1 LAALGFLI
9 GVETELPG
17 QAAEE
22 GTHALAAL
30 GAAAFALI
38 SARALPGSDRAR
50 VAAGLVTGSGLLG
63 VGMIVKREG
72 ERIEGLATTAGM
84 WAVGP
89 IGVAMEAGMYLLGTV
104 TGSAGRAYSGCR
116 GGAEAG
122 PEAEGQV
129 VRGGGKGAGRRT
141 RGLRSGLAAGVPSTG
156 NGGDMVGRSL
166 SVVRA
171 TAAVRQT

>member
-22 GTHALAAL
+22 GTHALVAL

-38 SARALPGSDRAR
+38 SARDLPASDTAG
-50 VAAGLVTGSGLLG
+50 VAAGLVTGIGLLG
-63 VGMIVKREG
+63 VGVIVKREG

-89 IGVAMEAGMYLLGTV
+89 IGVAMGAGMYLLGTV
-104 TGSAGRAYSGCR
+104 TAALVGLVVA
-116 GGAEAG
+116 
-122 PEAEGQV
+122 AEGVLKLDQ
-129 VRGGGKGAGRRT
+129 RLKGKWSAEEER
-141 RGLRSGLAAGVPSTG
+141 VPDDG
-156 NGGDMVGRSL
+156 HAD
-166 SVVRA
+166 
-171 TAAVRQT
+171 